1 MNFGDR
7 PFLRRDL
14 ATRFVGL
21 ERVLTKDLQELITQ
35 METDSF
41 LFAPDQVRRRIDALD
56 ELDAH
61 LGGDGPDERVRVL
74 RARIETANSELYES
88 VRREIRRGGRADALL
103 RLLSDAGDPAPGLS
117 YDYMDELVS
126 GVLQLREPDRG
137 DVPPGHEM
145 VFYQPTPVRH
155 ILQMIRVSGL
165 GADDV
170 LVDLGSGLG
179 HVALLAAMLTGCV
192 SCGIEVESAYVGC
205 ARECAASLG
214 LGRVRFVQEDARIA
228 DFSAGTVFHLYTP
241 FTGTLLANVLE
252 RLRNESASRPIRIC
266 TLGPCTSVVAEA
278 PWLVASGQT
287 DVGQIALFQPSTGVW
302 RASMVDCG
310 RVADLAM
317 ERIRGLISTR
327 TVLDSTPIEE
337 SLEQPA
343 IIVSSTCS
351 KSGSSSR
358 YAVSGG

>member
-1 MNFGDR
+1 M
-7 PFLRRDL
+7 
-14 ATRFVGL
+14 
-21 ERVLTKDLQELITQ
+21 LTKDLQELITQ
-35 METDSF
+35 LEADSF

-61 LGGDGPDERVRVL
+61 LGGSGPDDALQDERVKVL
-74 RARIETANSELYES
+74 RARIEAANSEQYEL
-88 VRREIRRGGRADALL
+88 VRREIWRGGRADALL

-126 GVLQLREPDRG
+126 GVLQLREPDSA

-179 HVALLAAMLTGCV
+179 HVALLATMLTGCV
-192 SCGIEVESAYVGC
+192 SYGIEVEEAYVAC
-205 ARECAASLG
+205 ARECAESLG

-241 FTGTLLANVLE
+241 FTGTMLANVLE
-252 RLRNESASRPIRIC
+252 RLRSESASRPIRIC

-278 PWLVASGQT
+278 SWVFANGQT
-287 DVGQIALFQPSTGVW
+287 GAEGIVLF
-302 RASMVDCG
+302 R
-310 RVADLAM
+310 
-317 ERIRGLISTR
+317 
-327 TVLDSTPIEE
+327 
-337 SLEQPA
+337 
-343 IIVSSTCS
+343 
-351 KSGSSSR
+351 SR
-358 YAVSGG
+358 

>member
-1 MNFGDR
+1 VKFDGR

-14 ATRFVGL
+14 PTSFVGL
-21 ERVLTKDLQELITQ
+21 ERMLTKDLQELITQ
-35 METDSF
+35 LEGDSF

-61 LGGDGPDERVRVL
+61 LGGSGPDVASQDERVRVL
-74 RARIETANSELYES
+74 RAKIEAANSEQYES

-103 RLLSDAGDPAPGLS
+103 RLLSDAGDPAAGLS

-137 DVPPGHEM
+137 DVHPGHEM

-179 HVALLAAMLTGCV
+179 HVALLATMLTGCV
-192 SCGIEVESAYVGC
+192 SYGIEVEEAYVAC
-205 ARECAASLG
+205 ARECAESLG

-241 FTGTLLANVLE
+241 FTGTMLANVLE
-252 RLRNESASRPIRIC
+252 RLWSESARRPIRIC
-266 TLGPCTSVVAEA
+266 MLGPCTSVVAEA
-278 PWLVASGQT
+278 PWLIASST
-287 DVGQIALFQPSTGVW
+287 RPDVGQIALF
-302 RASMVDCG
+302 R
-310 RVADLAM
+310 
-317 ERIRGLISTR
+317 
-327 TVLDSTPIEE
+327 
-337 SLEQPA
+337 
-343 IIVSSTCS
+343 
-351 KSGSSSR
+351 SR
-358 YAVSGG
+358 S